1 MKRKLFFIAVIVI
14 CPSLTAYGTLAY
26 FTAEETAHNVI
37 TTGNVDIVLID
48 KIVGGVENEKEDGWS
63 ISGVMPGQKV
73 EKEVAVKNSGSGA
86 AWVRLKL
93 TISITGANDEPLA
106 LKIGAD
112 DSIDVIQYTLD
123 SNVWALKDGYIYY
136 KESVPAN
143 GSTDSLFQDDIVQ
156 FAKEAGN
163 EYQGCHVSIVVEAEA
178 VQSANNGETYDQ
190 AKGWPT
196 T

>member
-1 MKRKLFFIAVIVI
+1 M
-14 CPSLTAYGTLAY
+14 
-26 FTAEETAHNVI
+26 
-37 TTGNVDIVLID
+37 
-48 KIVGGVENEKEDGWS
+48 
-63 ISGVMPGQKV
+63 
-73 EKEVAVKNSGSGA
+73 
-86 AWVRLKL
+86 
-93 TISITGANDEPLA
+93 
-106 LKIGAD
+106 
-112 DSIDVIQYTLD
+112 IQYTLD